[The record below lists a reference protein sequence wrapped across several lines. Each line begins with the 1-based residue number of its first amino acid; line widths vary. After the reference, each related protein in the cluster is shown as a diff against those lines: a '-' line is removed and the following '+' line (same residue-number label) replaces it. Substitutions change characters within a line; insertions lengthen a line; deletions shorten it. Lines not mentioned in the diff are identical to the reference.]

1 MKATPSMLVVLGI
14 LLTAIVLRILLYG
27 NPALSIANNDTIT
40 YVEASRAPLFSTEIL
55 SGRRLLTTNLIYKA
69 LEPESGYEILVN
81 GSLATS
87 RRMIQP
93 GFDRIAIFQLVMSVI
108 GWGFLAFTVAEIL
121 RSPFAKIAAAALIV
135 LFAFTPQMADWD
147 SVLMSESPTF
157 SFFALHFAILI
168 RLTFALYR
176 DPQAKAAGWFTA
188 WAVVY
193 FFWTFI
199 KDVNQFVALT
209 TFGMIAALL
218 FFARYR
224 KRKMLYGALL
234 YLMGMFVLGM
244 VTTNQGVRSIL
255 PIENIYKDDMLTSPL
270 RTSILREMGMPEPGT
285 AEYQAWLRRH
295 GKGALVKFMLA
306 HPGYP
311 AEKLLRDF
319 PHAFEEIK
327 QTYFKAPDLNPARQH
342 LMTIGEAFH
351 PESTTPFLMSA
362 ILLAGLILMA
372 VKTPNDSRPWAWLG
386 LWLFLSATLAIAV
399 TILADTWAVNRHSL
413 YSTMSYRL
421 GMWLF
426 AVILMDLAL
435 AQNQRESASLQEQP

>member
-1 MKATPSMLVVLGI
+1 MPSMAIVLGI
-14 LLTAIVLRILLYG
+14 LFAAIILRILLYG
-27 NPALSIANNDTIT
+27 DPALSIANNDTIT
-40 YVEASRAPLFSTEIL
+40 YVEASRVPLFSTEIL
-55 SGRRLLTTNLIYKA
+55 NGRRLLTTNLIYKA
-69 LEPESGYEILVN
+69 LEPERGYEILVN

-93 GFDRIAIFQLVMSVI
+93 GFDRIAIFQTAMSIV
-108 GWGFLAFTVAEIL
+108 GWGFLAFTVAEFLRNPFMKIL
-121 RSPFAKIAAAALIV
+121 GAALIV

-147 SVLMSESPTF
+147 SILMSESPTF

-168 RLTFALYR
+168 RLAFALHR

-199 KDVNQFVALT
+199 KDANQFVALA
-209 TFGMIAALL
+209 TFGMVAALL
-218 FFARYR
+218 LFVRYR
-224 KRKMLYGALL
+224 KRNMLRGALL
-234 YLMGMFVLGM
+234 YLMGMFILGM

-255 PIENIYKDDMLTSPL
+255 PIENIFKDEILTSPL
-270 RTSILREMGMPEPGT
+270 RVSILREMGMPEPGT
-285 AEYQAWLRRH
+285 AEYQAWLHRH
-295 GKGALVKFMLA
+295 GKGALLKFMLT

-327 QTYFKAPDLNPARQH
+327 QTYFKAPDLNPAREY
-342 LMTIGEAFH
+342 LTIIGSALH

-362 ILLAGLILMA
+362 ILLTGILLIA
-372 VKTPNDSRPWAWLG
+372 VKTPKDSRPWAWLG
-386 LWLFLSATLAIAV
+386 LWLFLSATLAIV
-399 TILADTWAVNRHSL
+399 ITILADTWAVNRHSL

-435 AQNQRESASLQEQP
+435 AQNQRETSSLQGQP